1 MSQEEY
7 KKKNIKLAT
16 FYFFILIL
24 VQIIG
29 IAVIITFFLSNV
41 IMITLIALLIGI
53 VAPLLVAKLLIMKFK
68 EKSET
73 YQ

>member
-24 VQIIG
+24 IQVIG
-29 IAVIITFFLSNV
+29 IVVIFQFFLSNV
-41 IMITLIALLIGI
+41 IMITLIALFIGL
-53 VAPLLVAKLLIMKFK
+53 VAPLLVAKLLIMAFK
-68 EKSET
+68 EKK
-73 YQ
+73 